1 MRILNH
7 IEDLVSKQSPSQ
19 FARIVREGDKV
30 FILQLGSNAHGSF
43 LMLSELHK
51 GKHKGSKVV
60 PEGKMGS
67 GWRGLGIHMRET
79 IVPVRQA
86 PSVSKKVSVRQSRWQ
101 GQW

>member
-51 GKHKGSKVV
+51 GKRKGPKLFQRGRWVV
-60 PEGKMGS
+60 VGEDLAS
-67 GWRGLGIHMRET
+67 I
-79 IVPVRQA
+79 
-86 PSVSKKVSVRQSRWQ
+86 
-101 GQW
+101 